1 MIFDQDDINTEIPCE
16 ECFTGIEKG
25 IAKYKYTNTAD
36 MIIGH
41 LIEAHGYTVNEAER
55 NVVSCL
61 ETYKQAEE
69 DAAEEE
75 CNAMCRTT
83 GIDNRMKGEQL

>member
-41 LIEAHGYTVNEAER
+41 LIEAHGYTVAEAEKAVTA
-55 NVVSCL
+55 NL
-61 ETYKQAEE
+61 EAYHR
-69 DAAEEE
+69 AEEE
-75 CNAMCRTT
+75 ANEDHCNAMCRAT